1 MMTRLIVNVSQVYVS
16 YYVLDVLKLEKVFTL
31 RDFNLSITLSGFVML
46 SC

>member
-16 YYVLDVLKLEKVFTL
+16 YYVLDVLKLEKVFTW